1 MTLQDTV
8 FCENKIKQIFTPGA
22 SPLVMG
28 ILNVTPDSFYDGG
41 RYTSVD
47 LWLERAGKMMEEG
60 VDIIDIGAYSTRPGA
75 EHISAEEESARLI
88 EVVES
93 VKKNFPHVLISAD
106 TFRAGVAELAVAA
119 GAHLI
124 NDISGGTMDKA
135 MFTTIANLNVPY
147 VLMHIQGTPQTM
159 QMQPQYKNV
168 AKEVLAFFTQKK
180 AELNGLGVKKIILD
194 PGFGFGKLMEHN
206 YRLLQTLDDF
216 HALQLPILVGFS
228 RKSMVNK
235 LLNIKA
241 ADALNGTTVLNTIA
255 IQKGAGI
262 LRVHDVRQAKEVIL
276 ITDYLKSNL
285 TQRG

>member
-8 FCENKIKQIFTPGA
+8 FCENKIEQIFTPGA

-41 RYTSVD
+41 QYTSED
-47 LWLERAGKMMEEG
+47 LWLERVGKMMEEG
-60 VDIIDIGAYSTRPGA
+60 ADIIDIGAYSTRPGA
-75 EHISAEEESARLI
+75 VHISAEEEGERLI
-88 EVVES
+88 KVVKS
-93 VKKNFPHVLISAD
+93 LKKNFPRVVISAD
-106 TFRAGVAELAVAA
+106 TFRAGVAELAVGA

-135 MFTTIANLNVPY
+135 MFTTIAKLDVPY

-159 QMQPQYKNV
+159 QIQPQYKDV
-168 AKEVLAFFTQKK
+168 TKEILAFFTLKK
-180 AELNGLGVKKIILD
+180 AELNNLGVTRIILD
-194 PGFGFGKLMEHN
+194 PGFGFGKLLEHN

-216 HALQLPILVGFS
+216 HVLQLPILVGFS

-255 IQKGAGI
+255 LQKGAGI
-262 LRVHDVRQAKEVIL
+262 LRVHDVRQAREAIL
-276 ITDYLKSNL
+276 IMDYLKSNL
-285 TQRG
+285 IEGD